1 MNKTITLS
9 LLFAVIASSNA
20 QTQVDIEKAVKFG
33 KYDVAKTELYK
44 LLKTEPN
51 QGENFYYLGKIH
63 LLQNNP
69 DSAAFYFKNGLRATK
84 NPAINNIGL
93 GQLALNSGKEKEAR
107 SKFNGAQSNIKRN
120 DISTYLLISQACLEA
135 NKPDISRA
143 TEFANKAINA
153 QPNSVEAT
161 VMLGDIY
168 LADKSSKLALS
179 KYREALSLNP
189 KSPLA
194 MMKIATISTYNKD
207 YATAVQK
214 LNDVVKDY
222 PDFEPAYKELAF
234 ANYLWNKEEK
244 DSNKIAN
251 AAAAYSKYHQL
262 IGESVD
268 SDNNYADFLVKI
280 KDFNALNEF
289 SKARWKS
296 RGENFPIYKYAA
308 IAAYESGNNEDAI
321 TFINKYF
328 DVVENKESFK
338 GVDYLYLGLS
348 EIAQSKSKDGK
359 FEKDGYEKG
368 LANVK
373 KGISVDSSIAEE
385 MNAYALELFKKGNY
399 EQAYYLFDLGTL
411 DKQSPNY
418 VYDTY
423 YKGNCLF
430 LTNDKPMFDNQL
442 QKATE
447 AFNEAIRVS
456 PTTHEALLMNARAY
470 RFIDT
475 DASKVEMVKNYEAFT
490 EALTNKKMLK
500 DAEMKDALIES
511 YMFIGVQNMNKD
523 KAKAAQAFNKVL
535 EFDSS
540 HEYSLNALK
549 KLNKK

>member
-20 QTQVDIEKAVKFG
+20 QTSVDVEKAIKFG
-33 KYDVAKTELYK
+33 KYDVAKIELYK

-51 QGENFYYLGKIH
+51 QGANYYNLGKIH
-63 LLQNNP
+63 LLQNNA
-69 DSAAFYFKNGLRATK
+69 DSATFYFKNGLRAAK
-84 NPAINNIGL
+84 NAAINNIGL

-107 SKFNGAQSNIKRN
+107 SKFNGAQANIKRD
-120 DISTYLLISQACLEA
+120 DISTYLLISQACLDA
-135 NKPDISRA
+135 NTPDITRA
-143 TEFANKAINA
+143 TEFANKAIKA
-153 QPNSVEAT
+153 KPNNVEAI

-179 KYREALSLNP
+179 KYREALAVNP

-194 MMKIATISTYNKD
+194 LMKIATISTYNKD

-234 ANYLWNKEEK
+234 TNYLWNKEEK

-251 AAAAYSKYHQL
+251 ASAAYSKYHKL

-268 SDNNYADFLVKI
+268 SDNNYADFLIKI
-280 KDFNALNEF
+280 KDFDSLDEF

-308 IAAYESGNNEDAI
+308 ISAYEKGNNEDAI

-338 GVDYLYLGLS
+338 GIDYLYLGLA
-348 EIAQSKSKDGK
+348 EIAQSKTKDGT
-359 FEKDGYEKG
+359 FEKSGYENG

-373 KGISVDSSIAEE
+373 KGISIDNSLAEE
-385 MNAYALELFKKGNY
+385 MNAYALDLFKKGNY

-411 DKQSPNY
+411 NTESPNY

-430 LTNDKPMFDNQL
+430 LTNEKPMFDNQL
-442 QKATE
+442 QRATE

-456 PTTHEALLMNARAY
+456 PTTHEALFMNARAY

-475 DASKVEMVKNYEAFT
+475 DASKVAMEKNYVAFT
-490 EALTNKKMLK
+490 EAVANKKMFNDPELK
-500 DAEMKDALIES
+500 DALVES
-511 YMFIGVQNMNKD
+511 YMFIGVQNMKTD
-523 KAKAAQAFNKVL
+523 KAKATKAFNKVL
-535 EFDSS
+535 ELDSN

>member
-20 QTQVDIEKAVKFG
+20 QTSVDVEKAIKFG
-33 KYDVAKTELYK
+33 KYDVAKIELYK

-51 QGENFYYLGKIH
+51 QGVNFYNLGKIH
-63 LLQNNP
+63 LLQNNA

-107 SKFNGAQSNIKRN
+107 SKFNGAQANIKRD
-120 DISTYLLISQACLEA
+120 DISTYLLISQACLDA
-135 NKPDISRA
+135 NKPDIARA
-143 TEFANKAINA
+143 TEFANKAIKA
-153 QPNSVEAT
+153 KPNSVEAI

-179 KYREALSLNP
+179 KYREALAINP

-194 MMKIATISTYNKD
+194 LMKIATISTYNKD

-222 PDFEPAYKELAF
+222 PDFEPTYKELAY
-234 ANYLWNKEEK
+234 ANYLWNKEDK

-251 AAAAYSKYHQL
+251 ASVAYSKYHKL

-268 SDNNYADFLVKI
+268 SDNNYADFLIKI
-280 KDFNALNEF
+280 KDFDSLDEF

-308 IAAYESGNNEDAI
+308 ISAYEKGNNEDAI

-338 GVDYLYLGLS
+338 GIDYLYLGLA
-348 EIAQSKSKDGK
+348 EIAQSKSKDGT
-359 FEKDGYEKG
+359 FEKSGYENG
-368 LANVK
+368 LSNVK
-373 KGISVDSSIAEE
+373 KGISIDNSLAEE
-385 MNAYALELFKKGNY
+385 MNAYALDLFKKGNY

-411 DKQSPNY
+411 NTESPNY

-456 PTTHEALLMNARAY
+456 PTTHEALFMNARTY

-475 DASKVEMVKNYEAFT
+475 DASKVAMVKNYEAFT
-490 EALTNKKMLK
+490 EAVANKKMFKDPELK
-500 DAEMKDALIES
+500 DALVES
-511 YMFIGVQNMNKD
+511 YMFIGVQNMKTD
-523 KAKAAQAFNKVL
+523 KVKATQAFNKVL
-535 EFDSS
+535 ELDSN

>member
-9 LLFAVIASSNA
+9 LLFAVIATSNA
-20 QTQVDIEKAVKFG
+20 QTQVDIEKAIKFG
-33 KYDVAKTELYK
+33 KYDVAKSELYK

-51 QGENFYYLGKIH
+51 QGTNFYNLGKIH
-63 LLQNNP
+63 LLQNNA

-107 SKFNGAQSNIKRN
+107 SKFNGAQGNIKKN
-120 DISTYLLISQACLEA
+120 DISTYLLIAQACLDA
-135 NKPDISRA
+135 NTPDIARA
-143 TEFANKAINA
+143 TEFANKALKA

-161 VMLGDIY
+161 VILGDIF

-179 KYREALSLNP
+179 KYREALALNP

-194 MMKIATISTYNKD
+194 LMKIATISTYNKD

-234 ANYLWNKEEK
+234 TNYLWNKEEK
-244 DSNKIAN
+244 DANKIAN
-251 AAAAYSKYHQL
+251 ASKAYAKYHEL

-268 SDNNYADFLVKI
+268 SDNNYADFLIKI
-280 KDFNALNEF
+280 KDFKALEAF
-289 SKARWKS
+289 SKARWNS
-296 RGENFPIYKYAA
+296 RGNNFPIYKYTA
-308 IAAYESGNNEDAI
+308 ISAYENGNNEDAI

-328 DVVENKESFK
+328 DVLENKESFK
-338 GVDYLYLGLS
+338 GVDYLYLGLA
-348 EIAQSKSKDGK
+348 EIAQSKTKDGT
-359 FEKDGYEKG
+359 FEKSGYDNG
-368 LANVK
+368 LANIK
-373 KGISVDSSIAEE
+373 KGISIDSTLAEE

-447 AFNEAIRVS
+447 AFNEALRVS

-475 DASKVEMVKNYEAFT
+475 DASKVEMLKNYEAFT
-490 EALTNKKMLK
+490 DVIANKKMFRNP
-500 DAEMKDALIES
+500 DMKDALVES

-523 KAKAAQAFNKVL
+523 KAKATKSFNKVL
-535 EFDSS
+535 ELDSN
-540 HEYSLNALK
+540 HEYSINALK